1 MVHVVLSWFAGSLG
15 SMPAAIV
22 VATVLLRLALL
33 PLSLR
38 AYRAENVRT
47 RLAPQLQEL
56 RERHG
61 GEPVVLAEKTAELMR
76 REGTGPFAGLVPSLL
91 QAPFVWLLY
100 REFTGGRLRGYGFLG
115 ADLSHRLLTEPAM
128 LAGWLVVAALIVVA
142 VWNRRQLPAGTPGL
156 VGALQF
162 ATVAFAPFV
171 PLAAGIYLV
180 TTSAWTAAERWVVR
194 ARFRSSQQ
202 K

>member
-1 MVHVVLSWFAGSLG
+1 MLSWFAGGLG

-22 VATVLLRLALL
+22 VATVLLRVAML

-38 AYRAENVRT
+38 AYRAENVRS
-47 RLAPQLQEL
+47 RLTPQLQAL

-61 GEPVVLAEKTAELMR
+61 SEPVVLAEKSAELMR
-76 REGTGPFAGLVPSLL
+76 KEGTSPFAGLVPMLL

-100 REFTGGRLRGYGFLG
+100 REFTGGRLQGYDFLG
-115 ADLSHRLLTEPAM
+115 SDLSHRLLTEPGM
-128 LAGWLVVAALIVVA
+128 LAGWLVIAALVAVA
-142 VWNRRQLPAGTPGL
+142 VWNGRQLPAQTPSF
-156 VGALQF
+156 VKALQF
-162 ATVAFAPFV
+162 GTVAFAPFV

-194 ARFRSSQQ
+194 AHFRSSEQ